1 MAELG
6 LPQGA
11 IRVLEDNKSCQLIVH
26 NEANSAQ
33 IAGYVNVKAYI
44 EDNIQ
49 HGVLWVDK
57 IDGKVNPA
65 DILTKPCAGG
75 IQFEKQVKVAMGIV
89 PEGFDSPEI
98 LKARR
103 VVRSVPRN

>member
-1 MAELG
+1 MPGSAG
-6 LPQGA
+6 VRGPRR
-11 IRVLEDNKSCQLIVH
+11 RVEEGTAAAVARCCASCVTVRGERFPH
-26 NEANSAQ
+26 
-33 IAGYVNVKAYI
+33 IAA
-44 EDNIQ
+44 
-49 HGVLWVDK
+49 K

-103 VVRSVPRN
+103 VVRSVPRS

>member
-11 IRVLEDNKSCQLIVH
+11 IRVLKDNKSCQLIVH

-33 IAGYVNVKAYI
+33 ITGYVNVKAYI

-75 IQFEKQVKVAMGIV
+75 MQFEKQVQVAMGVIH
-89 PEGFDSPEI
+89 EGFDSPE
-98 LKARR
+98 
-103 VVRSVPRN
+103 S

>member
-1 MAELG
+1 MY
-6 LPQGA
+6 
-11 IRVLEDNKSCQLIVH
+11 

-65 DILTKPCAGG
+65 NILTKPCAGG
-75 IQFEKQVKVAMGIV
+75 IQQVKVAMGIV

-103 VVRSVPRN
+103 VVRSASRS

>member
-1 MAELG
+1 M
-6 LPQGA
+6 
-11 IRVLEDNKSCQLIVH
+11 H

-75 IQFEKQVKVAMGIV
+75 IQFEKQVQVAMGIV